1 MELPSDRA
9 RWRRARDVF
18 DALIDLPSSDRALRL
33 AELCGDDEALR
44 HEVESLLA
52 HDRSA
57 DDPIGRAVG
66 QAAQGAVRA
75 ADVAGIG
82 RTMLH
87 YRLTEPIGEG
97 GMGVVW
103 KATDQ
108 TLGRDVAIKILP
120 PDVAHDPRRL
130 ARFEREAKLLASL
143 NHTNI
148 AAVFGL
154 HVHEGVHFLAME
166 YVPGEDLSLRLARG
180 RLPLNDTLRIAK
192 QIAEALE
199 EAHERGVVHRD
210 LKPANVKLTPSGQVK
225 VLDFG
230 LAKAFSDGPAET
242 TALST
247 SGDAVAAQLSTREGV
262 VLGTAAYMP
271 PEQARG
277 TGVDKRA
284 DIWAFGVMLFEMLSG
299 ARPFA
304 GATVLDLLA
313 AVVTAE
319 PDWTSLPAG
328 TPPSVERV
336 LRRCLQKDVR
346 QRLRD
351 IGDARI
357 ELESLLSSSSD
368 IGLPATRLD
377 VRPRVAAPP
386 ASWGRQFAMFVAGS
400 ALAGLAFWGF
410 VPTPPAPVERFNLDV
425 PSGGRLV
432 DVIGA
437 ARQTLA
443 LSADGRTLVFL
454 VRERDGQRQLY
465 VRRMDRVEAEPIA
478 GAAGGDMPFLSPD
491 GQWLGFAADGK
502 LKKVLLSGGQAVTM
516 CDAPEPRG
524 ASWGDDDTIVF
535 SGVVRGGLSRV
546 PASGGTPVPITTIDQ
561 ARHEES
567 HRWPLVLPGSRGV
580 VFNVETAG
588 DVAGAR
594 TVAVLNLAT
603 GARTTVVSAGT
614 YPRYASGALLYGQAG
629 SLYAVPF
636 DPARL
641 IATGAPQPVVDDV
654 RMDLVSTGR
663 VFADAAVSG
672 ALAYVPG
679 FPRPGN
685 RRLVWIDRTGQV
697 TPVTAE
703 TRAYRGAR
711 LSPDGRGLAVTIQD
725 STVTAL
731 WLYDLTRSNWNRLT
745 NGGQTTTP
753 AWSPDGRRI
762 FFSAEQDGRGILSVL
777 ADGSAPPSVIK
788 AQGSMLIDMPDVLPG
803 GTSAL
808 VTVQD
813 ANGDDIYRLSL
824 DGRGTLEPVVVG
836 LGSQVSPAMSPSGR
850 FLAYSSD
857 ESGRREVYVRST
869 ASDGRKWTVS
879 IAGGSTPRWRADERE
894 LFYVQGMRLMAVP
907 IEAGASL
914 TAGRPQVL
922 FEEPGLS
929 WSSVDLSRYDVTPD
943 GQRFLV
949 VQPEPWE
956 VAPFSIVVAPRFGQ
970 ELKTRLAGGA
980 RPR

>member
-1 MELPSDRA
+1 M
-9 RWRRARDVF
+9 F
-18 DALIDLPSSDRALRL
+18 DALIDLPSIDRALRI

-44 HEVESLLA
+44 HGVESLLA

-66 QAAQGAVRA
+66 QAAQGAVIA
-75 ADVAGIG
+75 ASLTGVG
-82 RTMLH
+82 RTLLH

-166 YVPGEDLSLRLARG
+166 YVPGQDLSLRLARG
-180 RLPLNDTLRIAK
+180 RLPLDETLRIAR

-199 EAHERGVVHRD
+199 QAHERGVVHRD

-230 LAKAFSDGPAET
+230 LAKAFSDSPAED

-247 SGDAVAAQLSTREGV
+247 SGEAAAAQLSTREGV

-277 TGVDKRA
+277 TAVDKRA
-284 DIWAFGVMLFEMLSG
+284 DIWAFGAVLFEMLSG
-299 ARPFA
+299 TRPFA

-319 PDWTSLPAG
+319 PDWTRLPAD
-328 TPPSVERV
+328 TPPAVERV

-357 ELESLLSSSSD
+357 ELEQLLSGSSD
-368 IGLPATRLD
+368 AGLAPLRLEATTRAPAA
-377 VRPRVAAPP
+377 VAPGT
-386 ASWGRQFAMFVAGS
+386 WGRQIAIFAAGA
-400 ALAGLAFWGF
+400 ALAGLAVWGLA
-410 VPTPPAPVERFNLDV
+410 PRSTAPASTERFNLDV
-425 PSGGRLV
+425 PFGGRLE
-432 DVIGA
+432 DVVGA
-437 ARQTLA
+437 ARQSLA
-443 LSADGRTLVFL
+443 LSRDGRTLVFL
-454 VRERDGQRQLY
+454 VRERDGRRQLY
-465 VRRMDRVEAEPIA
+465 VRRMDRVVAEPLE

-502 LKKVLLSGGQAVTM
+502 LKKVLLGGGQAVTI

-535 SGVVRGGLSRV
+535 AGAVRGGLSRV
-546 PASGGTPVPITTIDQ
+546 SASGGTPVPITTIDP
-561 ARHEES
+561 ARHEEG

-594 TVAVLNLAT
+594 AIAVVDLAS
-603 GARTTVVSAGT
+603 GVRTTIVTEGT
-614 YPRYASGALLYGQAG
+614 YPRYVDGALLYGQAG

-636 DPARL
+636 DPSRL
-641 IATGAPQPVVDDV
+641 IVTGAPQPVVDDV
-654 RMDLVSTGR
+654 RMDLPSTGR

-679 FPRPGN
+679 FPRPGS
-685 RRLVWIDRTGQV
+685 RRLVWVDRTGQA
-697 TPVTAE
+697 TPVMAE

-711 LSPDGRGLAVTIQD
+711 VSPDGRSLAVTIQD
-725 STVTAL
+725 SSVTSL
-731 WLYDLTRSNWNRLT
+731 WLYDLDRKTWNRLT

-753 AWSPDGRRI
+753 AWSPGGQHI
-762 FFSAEQDGRGILSVL
+762 LFSAEQDGRGILSVP
-777 ADGSAPPSVIK
+777 ADGSAAPSRIK
-788 AQGSMLIDMPDVLPG
+788 ADSSLLIDMPDVLPG
-803 GTSAL
+803 GTGAL
-808 VTVQD
+808 VVVQD
-813 ANGDDIYRLSL
+813 ANGDDIYRVSL
-824 DGRGTLEPVVVG
+824 DGRGALEPVVVG
-836 LGSQVSPAMSPSGR
+836 LGSQVSPALSPSGR

-857 ESGRREVYVRST
+857 ESGRREVFIRST
-869 ASDGRKWTVS
+869 AADGRKWTVS
-879 IAGGSTPRWRADERE
+879 VAGGSTPRWRADERE
-894 LFYVQGMRLMAVP
+894 LFYVQGIRLMAVP
-907 IEAGASL
+907 IEVGVTL
-914 TAGRPQVL
+914 TAGRPQAL
-922 FEEPGLS
+922 FEEPGLG
-929 WSSVDLSRYDVTPD
+929 WSDVDLSRYDVTPD
-943 GQRFLV
+943 GQRFLM

-956 VAPFSIVVAPRFGQ
+956 VAPLSMVVAPRFGQ
-970 ELKTRLAGGA
+970 ELQA
-980 RPR
+980 RVAASSASR